1 MIDFVTLLER
11 RIKSDPDLTVAGLAK
26 AAGLDNSTISQ
37 MITNRR
43 SPRIDTAIKICAALG
58 ETVDSFMTQA
68 RDPVVSEILAHLEQ
82 LTFEERQL
90 LLAAVR
96 GLRAQHPVA
105 KP

>member
-26 AAGLDNSTISQ
+26 AAGLDNSTIRQ